1 MNHSIESLEAIVSAS
16 SEKNI
21 EDDLL
26 VDKIKKEVV
35 KFVNDNPYIGNEL
48 LKVKDITSIS
58 TITDIVSAC
67 LNLTYGR
74 KNEYLTTLDVKK
86 RSEMLLS
93 DIYKESQIINIEKEI
108 DEKTKKEIDKSQKEF
123 ILKERIKTI
132 QKELGSDSNDEINE
146 LKEKIDNL
154 KCNEN
159 VREKLLKEL
168 KSYSN
173 LPTITGI

>member
-1 MNHSIESLEAIVSAS
+1 M
-16 SEKNI
+16 
-21 EDDLL
+21 
-26 VDKIKKEVV
+26 
-35 KFVNDNPYIGNEL
+35 F
-48 LKVKDITSIS
+48 
-58 TITDIVSAC
+58 
-67 LNLTYGR
+67 NLTYGR

-173 LPTITGI
+173 LPLLSPESSVLKQHIEYLLELPWLNKTKENTNLRRAQEILDKSHYGMNKVKDRIIEYLAILKNTKK